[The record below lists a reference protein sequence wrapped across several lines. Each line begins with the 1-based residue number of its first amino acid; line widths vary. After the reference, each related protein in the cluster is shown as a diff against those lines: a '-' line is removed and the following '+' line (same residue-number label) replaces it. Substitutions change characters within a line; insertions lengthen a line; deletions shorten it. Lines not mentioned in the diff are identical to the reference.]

1 MKFPILI
8 NHRRIVNR
16 NLLISTPIYLT
27 PKVYFTNR
35 KYVSPNINL
44 RLEKEFHIIFMY
56 NYIISLKITIQNEQ
70 TSIEIE

>member
-8 NHRRIVNR
+8 NHRRIVS

-27 PKVYFTNR
+27 PEVYFTNR

-44 RLEKEFHIIFMY
+44 RLEEEFHIIFMY
-56 NYIISLKITIQNEQ
+56 NYTISLKITIQNEQ